1 MPPSGHAM
9 ATVLRLTA
17 AVATRTR
24 SSHKLSPQLSKLLPS
39 LGYNKR
45 MWRMCQWWE
54 KCQGV
59 LGESGETEAYGL
71 DIAYVYMDS
80 KE

>member
-1 MPPSGHAM
+1 MPPSGHAI

-17 AVATRTR
+17 AVVTRTR
-24 SSHKLSPQLSKLLPS
+24 SHHKLSLQLSKLLPS
-39 LGYNKR
+39 LAYNKR
-45 MWRMCQWWE
+45 MWQWWE

-59 LGESGETEAYGL
+59 SGESEETEAYGL
-71 DIAYVYMDS
+71 DIVYAYMDS